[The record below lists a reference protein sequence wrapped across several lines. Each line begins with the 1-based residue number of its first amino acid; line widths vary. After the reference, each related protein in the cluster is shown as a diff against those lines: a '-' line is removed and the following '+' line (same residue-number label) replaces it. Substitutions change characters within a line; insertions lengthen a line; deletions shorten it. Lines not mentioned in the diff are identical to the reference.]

1 MSDYGINKKQIC
13 FDSIAKLHA
22 DLKIRLHYDEI
33 KIKEFFN
40 QFIKAYLEK
49 DENIMRFVENLREQ
63 KSISKVRSDKIKKGN
78 EKQKNTATTFGL
90 DENDIEDIFDILQKE
105 HPDL

>member
-1 MSDYGINKKQIC
+1 MSDYGKNKKQIC

-33 KIKEFFN
+33 KIREFFN
-40 QFIKAYLEK
+40 EITKAYLEK
-49 DENIMRFVENLREQ
+49 DDNIMNFIEKLKEKKNM
-63 KSISKVRSDKIKKGN
+63 SKPRRNKVKKAN
-78 EKQKNTATTFGL
+78 VKQKTTVKQFGL
-90 DENDIEDIFDILQKE
+90 DKGDIEDIFDILQKE